1 MHYIILIILFIMLKI
16 YIYYFICSDWKQVA
30 RDRLLV
36 EQALNVL
43 YTNNVLNHL
52 AIQPPAPVH
61 KSS

>member
-1 MHYIILIILFIMLKI
+1 MLYYTLTILYIIL
-16 YIYYFICSDWKQVA
+16 YYTYYSDWKQVA

-52 AIQPPAPVH
+52 AIQQHPK